1 MVIVGEELGGTDT
14 DDIGNL
20 GDLPK
25 FVFIDEECGNLVV
38 ANKCQLCK
46 KYFTR
51 EYFFNNYVE
60 YGESAMKQ

>member
-25 FVFIDEECGNLVV
+25 LVFIDEECGKVVV
-38 ANKCQLCK
+38 ANDGVLTK
-46 KYFTR
+46 
-51 EYFFNNYVE
+51 
-60 YGESAMKQ
+60 